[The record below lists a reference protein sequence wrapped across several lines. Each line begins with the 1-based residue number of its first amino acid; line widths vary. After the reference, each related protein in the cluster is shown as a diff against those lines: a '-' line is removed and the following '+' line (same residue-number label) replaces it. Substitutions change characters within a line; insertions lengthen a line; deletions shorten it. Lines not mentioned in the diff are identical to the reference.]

1 MKTYVMTAYV
11 EDEMHFYSLNSRS
24 FNPEKHLY
32 PFRLVDD
39 DGEVMGYGL
48 SNDAS
53 NFDPLDNFMDVW
65 GCTAI
70 EYWNP
75 VSEVWEGL

>member
-1 MKTYVMTAYV
+1 MKTYVITAYV
-11 EDEMHFYSLNSRS
+11 EDEIPYSCHLGLHYD
-24 FNPEKHLY
+24 PEKHLY

-48 SNDAS
+48 SNDGS
-53 NFDPLDNFMDVW
+53 NFDPLDDYMDHW

-75 VSEVWEGL
+75 VSEIWEAI